1 MKSKYAPLVKLK
13 KKGLDQAER
22 NLIGANNAL
31 SAASVALNDAYTLL
45 STFDLPISGTVGE
58 LIQSKSIIQAQHYE
72 IQRCADLLANAQ
84 QYQLQMQQY
93 FKDAR
98 VEYEKFNY
106 LAVQEAHAYTA
117 KMKKE
122 EAKMLDE
129 IGVMTYKRE
138 IL

>member
-1 MKSKYAPLVKLK
+1 MTSKYAPLVKLK

-31 SAASVALNDAYTLL
+31 SAATVALSDAYAFL
-45 STFDLPISGTVGE
+45 STFDLPTSGCVGE
-58 LIQSKSIIQAQHYE
+58 LIQSQSIIQAQHYE
-72 IQRCADLLANAQ
+72 IQRCADALVNAQ
-84 QYQLQMQQY
+84 RYQLQMQQH
-93 FKDAR
+93 FREAR

-106 LAVQEAHAYTA
+106 LEVQEAHAYTA

>member
-31 SAASVALNDAYTLL
+31 SAASVALSDAYALL
-45 STFDLPISGTVGE
+45 STFDLPTSGSVGV
-58 LIQSKSIIQAQHYE
+58 LIQAQSIIQVQDYE
-72 IQRCADLLANAQ
+72 IQRCAGLLENAQ
-84 QYQLQMQQY
+84 HYQLQMQQA
-93 FKDAR
+93 FRDAR

-106 LAVQEAHAYTA
+106 LEVQETHAHTA